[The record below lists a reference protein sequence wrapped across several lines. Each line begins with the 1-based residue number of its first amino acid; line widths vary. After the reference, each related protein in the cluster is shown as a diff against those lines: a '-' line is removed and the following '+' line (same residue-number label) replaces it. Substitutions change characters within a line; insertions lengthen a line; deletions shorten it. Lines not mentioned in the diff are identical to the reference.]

1 MMTRQPL
8 CLVSYR
14 KVSNKQLCVEA
25 VKKVAEANGGEIH
38 YLVNSAVYFGSKALD
53 VEKEDRDKT
62 FFY

>member
-1 MMTRQPL
+1 M
-8 CLVSYR
+8 
-14 KVSNKQLCVEA
+14 EA